1 MFWQLQQRLHTVSGR
16 IKNPERAAA
25 AAVETVEVV
34 PGADER
40 LIRVAREKDKILE
53 LFRNKGMRITKQR
66 KLILDIVFEQE
77 CTSCK
82 EIYYQASKRDKN
94 IGIATVYR
102 MVNALGELGV
112 FQTHT
117 PYRLD
122 PFLQEPKNGFRV
134 ILKNQKEVEFTG
146 DEWRKL
152 LTDALQ
158 KKGYAEAP
166 EIERVVLNK

>member
-1 MFWQLQQRLHTVSGR
+1 MQ
-16 IKNPERAAA
+16 
-25 AAVETVEVV
+25 
-34 PGADER
+34 DER

-66 KLILDIVFEQE
+66 KLILDIVFER
-77 CTSCK
+77 TSCK
-82 EIYYQASKRDKN
+82 EIYYQASKQDKN

-122 PFLQEPKNGFRV
+122 PFLQEPENGFRV

-158 KKGYAEAP
+158 KKGYAEAL

>member
-1 MFWQLQQRLHTVSGR
+1 MQ
-16 IKNPERAAA
+16 
-25 AAVETVEVV
+25 
-34 PGADER
+34 DER

>member
-1 MFWQLQQRLHTVSGR
+1 
-16 IKNPERAAA
+16 
-25 AAVETVEVV
+25 
-34 PGADER
+34 
-40 LIRVAREKDKILE
+40 
-53 LFRNKGMRITKQR
+53 MRITKQR

-122 PFLQEPKNGFRV
+122 PFF
-134 ILKNQKEVEFTG
+134 FTG
-146 DEWRKL
+146 TEEWIPCHL
-152 LTDALQ
+152 
-158 KKGYAEAP
+158 E
-166 EIERVVLNK
+166 ESERSGIHR

>member
-1 MFWQLQQRLHTVSGR
+1 
-16 IKNPERAAA
+16 
-25 AAVETVEVV
+25 
-34 PGADER
+34 
-40 LIRVAREKDKILE
+40 
-53 LFRNKGMRITKQR
+53 
-66 KLILDIVFEQE
+66 
-77 CTSCK
+77 
-82 EIYYQASKRDKN
+82 
-94 IGIATVYR
+94 

-122 PFLQEPKNGFRV
+122 PFLQEPENGFRV

>member
-1 MFWQLQQRLHTVSGR
+1 
-16 IKNPERAAA
+16 
-25 AAVETVEVV
+25 
-34 PGADER
+34 
-40 LIRVAREKDKILE
+40 
-53 LFRNKGMRITKQR
+53 
-66 KLILDIVFEQE
+66 
-77 CTSCK
+77 
-82 EIYYQASKRDKN
+82 
-94 IGIATVYR
+94 

-122 PFLQEPKNGFRV
+122 PFSQEPENGFRV

-158 KKGYAEAP
+158 KKGYAEAL

>member
-1 MFWQLQQRLHTVSGR
+1 
-16 IKNPERAAA
+16 
-25 AAVETVEVV
+25 
-34 PGADER
+34 
-40 LIRVAREKDKILE
+40 
-53 LFRNKGMRITKQR
+53 MRITKQR

-112 FQTHT
+112 FQTNT
-117 PYRLD
+117 PYRLA
-122 PFLQEPKNGFRV
+122 PFLQEPENGFRV

-146 DEWRKL
+146 DEWKTL
-152 LTDALQ
+152 LTEALQ
-158 KKGYAEAP
+158 KKGYNETS
-166 EIERVVLNK
+166 EIERVVLI

>member
-1 MFWQLQQRLHTVSGR
+1 
-16 IKNPERAAA
+16 
-25 AAVETVEVV
+25 
-34 PGADER
+34 
-40 LIRVAREKDKILE
+40 
-53 LFRNKGMRITKQR
+53 MRITKQR

-117 PYRLD
+117 PYRLE
-122 PFLQEPKNGFRV
+122 PYILEPKKGVRLNMNNR
-134 ILKNQKEVEFTG
+134 KEVDITG